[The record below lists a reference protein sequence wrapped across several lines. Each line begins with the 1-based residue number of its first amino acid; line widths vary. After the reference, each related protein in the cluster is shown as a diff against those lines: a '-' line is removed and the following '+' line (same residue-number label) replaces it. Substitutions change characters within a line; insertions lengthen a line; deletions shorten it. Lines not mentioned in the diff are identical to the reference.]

1 MQNST
6 TLATTDGW
14 KLLVMLVGIGPCI
27 PIADIRDVDTLE
39 YDKGEKLFRCK
50 LAALYRLVDLFGWSR
65 GIQSYITVSF
75 LETHLLEFLTFLMF
89 LVSMSGFC

>member
-1 MQNST
+1 MQTNT
-6 TLATTDGW
+6 TLAATDVW
-14 KLLVMLVGIGPCI
+14 MFLVLLIGIGPCI

-65 GIQSYITVSF
+65 GIQSYITVS
-75 LETHLLEFLTFLMF
+75 LLQQIFWSLFNCFNL
-89 LVSMSGFC
+89 